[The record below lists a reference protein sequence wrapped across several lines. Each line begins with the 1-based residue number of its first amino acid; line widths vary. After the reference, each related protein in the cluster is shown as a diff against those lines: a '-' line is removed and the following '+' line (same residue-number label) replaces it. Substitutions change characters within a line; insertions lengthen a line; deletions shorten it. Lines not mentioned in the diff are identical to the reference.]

1 LGLKPQ
7 EFWELTPAEL
17 NAMAEGYRWR
27 QEQRQQELTVL
38 AWTTAALIRQKKLPR
53 LERLLKS
60 PESER
65 HKKTAEEARREWEEL
80 QKEFGL

>member
-1 LGLKPQ
+1 MGLKPA

-17 NAMAEGYRWR
+17 NAMVEGYKWR

-38 AWTTAALIRQKKLPR
+38 AWSVAALMRQKKLPR
-53 LERLLKS
+53 LERLLKKG
-60 PESER
+60 EGQ
-65 HKKTAEEARREWEEL
+65 KKTAEEARREWEEL